1 MRAIFSGLLGLPFLL
16 VTALPLISVYAFI
29 SFYFALL
36 LIFFKT
42 SWLRLYPYEIA
53 IVFVSGVSVI
63 SWYLNDG
70 GNTTVLSLYLLC
82 SVALIFVGRFCANRF
97 NRVVVGFFY
106 VAGAAAASV
115 MLVLDDSIRAS
126 LFGLN
131 ANYVA
136 YCIAMAGAVVF
147 ALDTEL
153 ARLAVDQYRVPRF
166 LVSVILM
173 GLFFGGVLKTG
184 SRGAVISLLFVTLL
198 WLFIYFRKRPLF
210 GIVFVA
216 LAAIL
221 VYWAYF
227 ELPDYIQNRLV
238 YGDDSSG
245 DISSG
250 RYDAWAEALDFG
262 LGNIFFGIGPGNFEN
277 LSLSKIS
284 VHNSFLSVFTEV
296 GLVGLFWYLLCLFAF
311 FVKLFRYGRL
321 NKNSLGIVLFFSWLP
336 IAFTGVW
343 EVSFASWLLF
353 GWFSSYLIENK
364 LSAHGS
370 H

>member
-1 MRAIFSGLLGLPFLL
+1 MRVLFSVLLGLPFLL
-16 VTALPLISVYAFI
+16 VATFPLISVYVFVV
-29 SFYFALL
+29 FYSVLL
-36 LIFFKT
+36 LVFFKS
-42 SWLRLYPYEIA
+42 SWLRLYFYEIA
-53 IVFVSGVSVI
+53 MVFVSVVSVV
-63 SWYLNDG
+63 SWYSNDG
-70 GNTTVLSLYLLC
+70 GNTTVFSLYLLS
-82 SVALIFVGRFCANRF
+82 SVALILVGRFCANRL
-97 NRVVVGFFY
+97 NRMVVGFFY
-106 VAGAAAASV
+106 IAGAASASF
-115 MLVLDDSIRAS
+115 MLLIDDSIRAS

-147 ALDTEL
+147 ALDTEIAKL
-153 ARLAVDQYRVPRF
+153 AINKYQFPRF
-166 LVSVILM
+166 LVSVVLM

-184 SRGAVISLLFVTLL
+184 TRGAVISLLFVAIL
-198 WLFIYFRKRPLF
+198 WLFICFRKRALF
-210 GIVFVA
+210 GVA
-216 LAAIL
+216 FISIAAFLAYW
-221 VYWAYF
+221 VYVG
-227 ELPDYIQNRLV
+227 LPDYIQNRLV

-262 LGNIFFGIGPGNFEN
+262 LGNFFFGIGPGNFESV
-277 LSLSKIS
+277 SLSKIA

-296 GLVGLFWYLLCLFAF
+296 GFVGFCGYLFCLVVF

-321 NKNSLGIVLFFSWLP
+321 NKNAFGVVLFFSWLP
-336 IAFTGVW
+336 IALTGVW

-364 LSAHGS
+364 LLVHGY